1 MDNEEVVESK
11 VVLDDSSMKNEVCE
25 SNLPDLAS
33 SVDKDSKDEAV
44 GIPTDNF
51 AESDQSV
58 DADKIENRFVESD
71 DDEDLFEKPTVWD
84 DPPKQ
89 LPNSQINL
97 PIQSS
102 PTFSEDINDENG
114 LPPDDEWGEFPDE
127 PKQKT

>member
-89 LPNSQINL
+89 LPNN
-97 PIQSS
+97 S
-102 PTFSEDINDENG
+102 PTKHEIADDRTKDSEVRDIESGD
-114 LPPDDEWGEFPDE
+114 LSDDEFGDFG
-127 PKQKT
+127 